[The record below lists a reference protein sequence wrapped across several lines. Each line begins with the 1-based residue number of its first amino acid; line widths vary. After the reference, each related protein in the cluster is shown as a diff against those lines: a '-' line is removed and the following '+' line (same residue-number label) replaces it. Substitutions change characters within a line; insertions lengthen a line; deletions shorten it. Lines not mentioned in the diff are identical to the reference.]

1 MTVCCIFESF
11 YIFAPMSRKIRH
23 DILVKR
29 NSMLS
34 ESPPRNKRVIVNLIE
49 SVPMLRRGLSHIRFT
64 ACGEPRQRMTKV
76 CAFYFISAMA
86 FVKNKAIVQ
95 ITNKTKDYEKT
106 TKCNDGIDNH
116 MFGFHIVFKNV

>member
-1 MTVCCIFESF
+1 MRSIEKFYYFYLALQDEVRLRLRKTQNIFW
-11 YIFAPMSRKIRH
+11 YFARFALTLSPMSQKTLQ

-76 CAFYFISAMA
+76 CAFLFY
-86 FVKNKAIVQ
+86 
-95 ITNKTKDYEKT
+95 
-106 TKCNDGIDNH
+106 
-116 MFGFHIVFKNV
+116 

>member
-11 YIFAPMSRKIRH
+11 YTFAPMSRKIRQ

-34 ESPPRNKRVIVNLIE
+34 ESPPRNELSYMNLVE
-49 SVPMLRRGLSHIRFT
+49 SVPMFRRGLSHIRFT

-76 CAFYFISAMA
+76 CAFFIFISAMA
-86 FVKNKAIVQ
+86 FVRKYGNSAKNK
-95 ITNKTKDYEKT
+95 
-106 TKCNDGIDNH
+106 
-116 MFGFHIVFKNV
+116 